1 MRRLRIEWVSHPLF
15 YFGLNMAGEGSI
27 GERVEQIAA
36 SVADGVGIEF
46 VHCEIAGT
54 KRNPTV
60 RLIIDKPGGVT
71 LEDCAQVS
79 RDVETVLDKD
89 DFIPT
94 AYVLEVSSPGI
105 ERELYKLADFL
116 RFIGENARIKTKRAI
131 GGQKNFSG
139 RIAAVNGSD
148 IDFDDRTTGR
158 VTVPWDTV
166 LKANLMV
173 DLSGDFK
180 KG

>member
-1 MRRLRIEWVSHPLF
+1 
-15 YFGLNMAGEGSI
+15 MAASGSI

-36 SVADGVGIEF
+36 SVTGQSGIEF
-46 VHCEIAGT
+46 VHCEIAGS

-79 RDVETVLDKD
+79 RDVEAVLDKD

-105 ERELYKLADFL
+105 ERELYKLADFEK
-116 RFIGENARIKTKRAI
+116 FTGQNARIKTAQPV
-131 GGQKNFSG
+131 GGQRNFAG
-139 RIAAVNGSD
+139 RIAAVANGE
-148 IDFDDRTTGR
+148 IEFEDRTSG
-158 VTVPWDTV
+158 VVKIPFDLV
-166 LKANLMV
+166 AKANLMV
-173 DLSGDFK
+173 DLTDDFK

>member
-1 MRRLRIEWVSHPLF
+1 
-15 YFGLNMAGEGSI
+15 MAATGSI

-36 SVADGVGIEF
+36 SVTERSGIEF
-46 VHCEIAGT
+46 VHCEIAGS

-79 RDVETVLDKD
+79 RDVEEVLDKD

-105 ERELYKLADFL
+105 ERELYQLADFEK
-116 RFIGENARIKTKRAI
+116 FTGQNARVKTAQPI
-131 GGQKNFSG
+131 GGQRNFAG
-139 RIAAVNGSD
+139 RIAAVTNGE
-148 IDFDDRTTGR
+148 IEFEDRTSGLVR
-158 VTVPWDTV
+158 IPFDLVA
-166 LKANLMV
+166 KANLMV
-173 DLSGDFK
+173 DLTDEFK